1 MPGLKQL
8 EQFRKELSDLGD
20 ERDVTA
26 LWGEVYED
34 LPLPDVNAPAASEL
48 DVDNLLSSL
57 GGTSAS
63 DSSGSDFDDL
73 LANLELGSSDTP
85 PVKPAKSAP
94 AQATKPTQPAQP
106 KPRAPDSSAPAASAA
121 PTGAPRSKAPPRQAE
136 PEPEPE
142 LSVATDST
150 EMPDFGDFTMPRI
163 PEFSEPAA
171 ETPVADEL
179 GADSFALPD
188 DLLSGFASDI
198 ETARSAGPDEI
209 PALDEIP
216 SLDEIGNF
224 AEPVEVAEPSGLD
237 EPKPADVSEPAA
249 EPSDFSFSMPD
260 FGEGVTESASPDSL
274 SMPDMDLGSLEMPE
288 FAEPAAFTEPEGTSA
303 SAGLGEPAEAER
315 IPEAE
320 PADLAAL
327 ESVGPESTDAEELES
342 FDLTPLD
349 LEEPPAKSTQNFAA
363 PEDVSEASGIEEIP
377 EMAEVSEALE
387 SFDVP
392 SSFEMPEI
400 SGLPEE
406 AQSPVADFSVP
417 DMGEMDFTP
426 AFEEGAAPAADIEI
440 PSFDAGDAVLGS
452 GFGEETQ
459 GSSASEKFGDEFADF
474 AIPADLAISDSGAG
488 ETAPA
493 PDGFDGFSL
502 DEDIL
507 KTSIDSAGGDEDFH
521 IPGFSDF
528 TSSPARAALSEF
540 PAAGAGGAKRVQKKE
555 VPLEIS
561 EADFEKVLA
570 ELSTYPLN
578 LRIACE
584 EFISGDAGTDA
595 QKMGLVH
602 DILTKTPVRKV
613 AKTVEGYLSRLIPI
627 PKDFEKKSMEEYEQ
641 EKSSLKYVFLNKI
654 APAAVLFSIIAVL
667 SACVVFLSYEF
678 IYRPL
683 AAESLYRRGYTAIH
697 DTRYTQAMELF
708 NTAVGIWDKKPWYF
722 KYARAFRDEKQ
733 YIAAESMYERILAH
747 FHNDKQG
754 GLEYADMLR
763 TDLRNFEKAET
774 VLRRRVLD
782 NYVNDPDG
790 LLQLGDTFLDWGDED
805 FPTPEEKTAKYEEG
819 RKCYA
824 TLINLYGSQDL
835 YLARMMRY
843 FIRTD
848 NLKETLQLKE
858 HFLGKKAKIGAD
870 DLVEL
875 SGYLLQKRYEP
886 APGDNEYLR
895 GKIEDVRLFLERAV
909 KADPSIP
916 EAHYNLGR
924 FFIYN
929 NKPQN
934 ANVALSEALKRFDE
948 ARTMSPKRVLAHVDT
963 YRLRGELDSANM
975 EYLKARDFYSKGIT
989 LYEEQRLNRTVKQ
1002 SPIVGKLY
1010 ADIADI
1016 DYFISGDL
1024 DNALMNYTKAT
1035 DELGD
1040 TPSVRYRIGYIRF
1053 QKEDYESAMH
1063 EFLRS
1068 SMAVP
1073 DDRNVQYSLGNTL
1086 FRRGDWFAAQGYY
1099 EKLMA
1104 ALDAERVRKGVVL
1117 PQIRKDQATFV
1128 EAYMRASNNLAVAL
1142 ERVSGRTGNSQ
1153 KRARAIALLSESNR
1167 AWDGLTRNPNTLVRA
1182 SGSNLAFLNIQ
1193 NMMQPRSTF
1202 VPEIYQDLPRTLEGE
1217 KVLRQEIDQ

>member
-8 EQFRKELSDLGD
+8 EQFRKELSVMGN
-20 ERDVTA
+20 EREITA
-26 LWGEVYED
+26 AWGEVYED
-34 LPLPDVNAPAASEL
+34 LPLPDVSAPSASDI
-48 DVDNLLSSL
+48 DVDDLLSSL
-57 GGTSAS
+57 GETSPDDGSGA
-63 DSSGSDFDDL
+63 SGSDFDDL
-73 LANLELGSSDTP
+73 LANLPLGPSGSEEARPAAPKASAPKPAAPKPASPRSQAGTP
-85 PVKPAKSAP
+85 PSAAAPSAP
-94 AQATKPTQPAQP
+94 
-106 KPRAPDSSAPAASAA
+106 S
-121 PTGAPRSKAPPRQAE
+121 GAPRSKAPIRQSE

-142 LSVATDST
+142 APESFETP
-150 EMPDFGDFTMPRI
+150 EMPDFAMPAMPDFDMPDI
-163 PEFSEPAA
+163 AEPSAQTA
-171 ETPVADEL
+171 EPPVADEL

-198 ETARSAGPDEI
+198 ESARSASPDEMADFGAPDSFSLPDLDLDSLGLPGEPEAG
-209 PALDEIP
+209 PAAVSE
-216 SLDEIGNF
+216 N
-224 AEPVEVAEPSGLD
+224 AT
-237 EPKPADVSEPAA
+237 VSEPAEFEGSDFAGAEFA
-249 EPSDFSFSMPD
+249 EPEFAESVEAEPLAEAGFAEPMTEA
-260 FGEGVTESASPDSL
+260 GE
-274 SMPDMDLGSLEMPE
+274 LGEVEAAALAEPE
-288 FAEPAAFTEPEGTSA
+288 FAEPAE
-303 SAGLGEPAEAER
+303 
-315 IPEAE
+315 
-320 PADLAAL
+320 
-327 ESVGPESTDAEELES
+327 AEELES

-349 LEEPPAKSTQNFAA
+349 IEEPPAKARQEAVPSGMSESLEDFGSPTSFEVPELSELEETPEAFGA
-363 PEDVSEASGIEEIP
+363 PESFESPEEPVSDFSIP
-377 EMAEVSEALE
+377 EL
-387 SFDVP
+387 
-392 SSFEMPEI
+392 
-400 SGLPEE
+400 
-406 AQSPVADFSVP
+406 
-417 DMGEMDFTP
+417 GEMDFTP
-426 AFEEGAAPAADIEI
+426 SLEAGPADVPGFDSDIEV

-452 GFGEETQ
+452 GLGEPPA
-459 GSSASEKFGDEFADF
+459 GPSGSEKFGEDFADF
-474 AIPADLAISDSGAG
+474 SIPADLAISDSGEGSG
-488 ETAPA
+488 ESAPA

-507 KTSIDSAGGDEDFH
+507 KTSIDSAGSDDDFH

-528 TSSPARAALSEF
+528 TSSPARASLSEF
-540 PAAGAGGAKRVQKKE
+540 PVAAAEAGAGGKKAAKKDI
-555 VPLEIS
+555 PLEIS
-561 EADFEKVLA
+561 EEDFEKFLA
-570 ELSTYPLN
+570 ELSSFPLN

-584 EFISGDAGTDA
+584 EFISGDAGTDV

-602 DILTKTPVRKV
+602 DVITKTPIRKI
-613 AKTVEGYLSRLIPI
+613 AKNVEGYLSRLIPI

-667 SACVVFLSYEF
+667 SACVVFLSFQF

-683 AAESLYRRGYTAIH
+683 AAESLYRRGYTAIQ

-722 KYARAFRDEKQ
+722 KYARAFRDQKQ

-747 FHNDKQG
+747 FHDDKQG

-763 TDLRNFEKAET
+763 TDLRNFEQAESI
-774 VLRRRVLD
+774 LRRRVLD

-805 FPTPEEKTAKYEEG
+805 FPTPEEKAAKYEEG

-824 TLINLYGSQDL
+824 TLINLYGSGDL
-835 YLARMMRY
+835 YLARMMRF

-848 NLKETLQLKE
+848 DLKETLQLKE

-875 SGYLLQKRYEP
+875 GGYLLRKRYEP

-895 GKIEDVRLFLERAV
+895 SKIEDVRLFLERAV

-924 FFIYN
+924 FMIYN
-929 NKPQN
+929 DKPQP
-934 ANVALSEALKRFDE
+934 AKAALSEALKRFDE
-948 ARTMSPKRVLAHVDT
+948 ARTMSPKRVLAHVDA

-975 EYLKARDFYSKGIT
+975 EYLKARDLYSKGIT

-1002 SPIVGKLY
+1002 SPLVGKLY
-1010 ADIADI
+1010 ADIADV

-1024 DNALMNYTKAT
+1024 DTALMNYSKAT
-1035 DELGD
+1035 EELND
-1040 TPSVRYRIGYIRF
+1040 TPSVRYRLGYIKF
-1053 QKEDYESAMH
+1053 QKENYESAMH
-1063 EFLRS
+1063 DFLQS
-1068 SMAVP
+1068 YMAQP

-1104 ALDAERVRKGVVL
+1104 ALDAERARKGVVL
-1117 PQIRKDQATFV
+1117 PQIRKDQAPFV
-1128 EAYMRASNNLAVAL
+1128 EAYMRASNNLAVTL

-1193 NMMQPRSTF
+1193 NMMQPRSAF

-1217 KVLRQEIDQ
+1217 HVLRQEVDQ

>member
-1 MPGLKQL
+1 MPGQKQL
-8 EQFRKELSDLGD
+8 EQFRKELSEMGD
-20 ERDVTA
+20 ERAVTA
-26 LWGEVYED
+26 EWGEVYED
-34 LPLPDVNAPAASEL
+34 LPLPDVSAPAAAEIN
-48 DVDNLLSSL
+48 VDDLLSSL
-57 GGTSAS
+57 GETSPSDGTGAP
-63 DSSGSDFDDL
+63 GSDFDDL
-73 LANLELGSSDTP
+73 LANLSLEPSGVDE
-85 PVKPAKSAP
+85 VRPAA
-94 AQATKPTQPAQP
+94 
-106 KPRAPDSSAPAASAA
+106 PRATAPKPAASKPQAGSA
-121 PTGAPRSKAPPRQAE
+121 PSPVAPPASSGAPRSKAPPRQSE
-136 PEPEPE
+136 PEPEPPE
-142 LSVATDST
+142 PFETP
-150 EMPDFGDFTMPRI
+150 EMPSFEMPAMPNFDMPGI
-163 PEFSEPAA
+163 SEVSDITEPSADSSV
-171 ETPVADEL
+171 TDEL
-179 GADSFALPD
+179 DADSFALPD

-198 ETARSAGPDEI
+198 ETARSASPDET
-209 PALDEIP
+209 
-216 SLDEIGNF
+216 
-224 AEPVEVAEPSGLD
+224 
-237 EPKPADVSEPAA
+237 
-249 EPSDFSFSMPD
+249 PD
-260 FGEGVTESASPDSL
+260 FGMPDSFSL
-274 SMPDMDLGSLEMPE
+274 PEMDLGSLGIPGAPEPVAARPPENAEDAEPAE
-288 FAEPAAFTEPEGTSA
+288 FAEPV
-303 SAGLGEPAEAER
+303 
-315 IPEAE
+315 IEAE
-320 PADLAAL
+320 PIAELGELAEVEPAGFA
-327 ESVGPESTDAEELES
+327 EPEIAEAVEAEELES

-349 LEEPPAKSTQNFAA
+349 IEEPPAKLRQDSGPSEMTEPLEEFGMPTSFEVPELSGTPESFGA
-363 PEDVSEASGIEEIP
+363 P
-377 EMAEVSEALE
+377 EALE
-387 SFDVP
+387 S
-392 SSFEMPEI
+392 PE
-400 SGLPEE
+400 
-406 AQSPVADFSVP
+406 APVSDFSIP
-417 DMGEMDFTP
+417 EMGEMDFTP
-426 AFEEGAAPAADIEI
+426 SLEAGPADVPGFDSDIEV

-452 GFGEETQ
+452 GFGEPPA
-459 GSSASEKFGDEFADF
+459 GPSSSEKFGEDFADF
-474 AIPADLAISDSGAG
+474 SIPADLAVSDAG
-488 ETAPA
+488 EGAEAAPA

-507 KTSIDSAGGDEDFH
+507 KTSIDSAGSDEDFH

-540 PAAGAGGAKRVQKKE
+540 PAAGTGAGAKKTQKKDI
-555 VPLEIS
+555 PLEIS
-561 EADFEKVLA
+561 EEDFEKFLA
-570 ELSTYPLN
+570 ELSSFPLN

-584 EFISGDAGTDA
+584 EFISGDTGTEV

-602 DILTKTPVRKV
+602 DVITKTPIRKI
-613 AKTVEGYLSRLIPI
+613 AKNVEGYLSRLIPI

-667 SACVVFLSYEF
+667 SACVVFLSFQF

-683 AAESLYRRGYTAIH
+683 AAESLYRRGYTAIQ

-722 KYARAFRDEKQ
+722 KYARAFRDQKQ

-763 TDLRNFEKAET
+763 TDLRNFEQAET

-805 FPTPEEKTAKYEEG
+805 FPSPAEKAAKYEEG

-824 TLINLYGSQDL
+824 TLINLYGSSDL
-835 YLARMMRY
+835 YLARMMRF

-848 NLKETLQLKE
+848 DLKETLQLKE

-875 SGYLLQKRYEP
+875 GGYLLRKRYEP

-924 FFIYN
+924 FMIYN
-929 NKPQN
+929 NKPQP
-934 ANVALSEALKRFDE
+934 AKAALSEALKRFDE
-948 ARTMSPKRVLAHVDT
+948 ARTMSPKRVLAHVDA

-975 EYLKARDFYSKGIT
+975 EYLKARDLYSKGIT

-1002 SPIVGKLY
+1002 SPLVGKLY

-1024 DNALMNYTKAT
+1024 DTALMNYSKST
-1035 DELGD
+1035 DELND
-1040 TPSVRYRIGYIRF
+1040 TPSVRYRLGYIKF
-1053 QKEDYESAMH
+1053 QKEDYESALH
-1063 EFLRS
+1063 DFLQS
-1068 SMAVP
+1068 YMAQT

-1099 EKLMA
+1099 EKLMVS
-1104 ALDAERVRKGVVL
+1104 LDTERARKGVVL
-1117 PQIRKDQATFV
+1117 PQIRKDQAPFV
-1128 EAYMRASNNLAVAL
+1128 EEYMHASNNLAVTL

-1193 NMMQPRSTF
+1193 NMMQPRSAF

-1217 KVLRQEIDQ
+1217 HVLRQEVDQ

>member
-20 ERDVTA
+20 EREITA
-26 LWGEVYED
+26 GWGEVYED
-34 LPLPDVNAPAASEL
+34 LPLPDVNAPVASEL

-57 GGTSAS
+57 GGESPSAAT
-63 DSSGSDFDDL
+63 GSEFDDL
-73 LANLELGSSDTP
+73 LANLPLGPSDATPSKPVP
-85 PVKPAKSAP
+85 PVP
-94 AQATKPTQPAQP
+94 P
-106 KPRAPDSSAPAASAA
+106 KPRAPVMPATPA
-121 PTGAPRSKAPPRQAE
+121 GAPRSKAPPRQAE
-136 PEPEPE
+136 PEPEPLE
-142 LSVATDST
+142 PIEPVESP
-150 EMPDFGDFTMPRI
+150 EMPDFGNLGDLGNFAMS
-163 PEFSEPAA
+163 PETTEA
-171 ETPVADEL
+171 PVADEL
-179 GADSFALPD
+179 SADSFALPE

-198 ETARSAGPDEI
+198 ETARSAGPEEIPSLDEI

-216 SLDEIGNF
+216 VLDETVG
-224 AEPVEVAEPSGLD
+224 S
-237 EPKPADVSEPAA
+237 AA
-249 EPSDFSFSMPD
+249 ESPESAFSMPD
-260 FGEGVTESASPDSL
+260 L
-274 SMPDMDLGSLEMPE
+274 DLGTLDMPE
-288 FAEPAAFTEPEGTSA
+288 LAEPAGEEKSSA
-303 SAGLGEPAEAER
+303 E
-315 IPEAE
+315 
-320 PADLAAL
+320 
-327 ESVGPESTDAEELES
+327 AEELES
-342 FDLTPLD
+342 FDLTPVD
-349 LEEPPAKSTQNFAA
+349 IEEPPAQ
-363 PEDVSEASGIEEIP
+363 ASGAPAASEIEEIP
-377 EMAEVSEALE
+377 EIPELAEMAEPLEPFEA
-387 SFDVP
+387 P
-392 SSFEMPEI
+392 SAFEMPEF
-400 SGLPEE
+400 PEAAE
-406 AQSPVADFSVP
+406 APEAPVADFSIP
-417 DMGEMDFTP
+417 EMGAMDFTP
-426 AFEEGAAPAADIEI
+426 SFEEGAASASEIEI
-440 PSFDAGDAVLGS
+440 PSFDAGDAVLGAGFAEEKPASAAS
-452 GFGEETQ
+452 GKFGE
-459 GSSASEKFGDEFADF
+459 EFADF
-474 AIPADLAISDSGAG
+474 SIPADLTVAESGEGAG
-488 ETAPA
+488 EAAPA

-507 KTSIDSAGGDEDFH
+507 KTSIDSAGSDEDFH

-528 TSSPARAALSEF
+528 TSTPARAALSEF
-540 PAAGAGGAKRVQKKE
+540 PAGGAGGAKRIQKKE
-555 VPLEIS
+555 IPLEIS
-561 EADFEKVLA
+561 EADFGKFLA
-570 ELSTYPLN
+570 ELSTFPLN

-584 EFISGDAGTDA
+584 EFIAGDSGTEA

-627 PKDFEKKSMEEYEQ
+627 PKDFEKKSMEEFEQ

-683 AAESLYRRGYTAIH
+683 AAESLYRRGYSAIQ

-722 KYARAFRDEKQ
+722 KYARAFRDQKQ

-747 FHNDKQG
+747 FRNDKRG

-824 TLINLYGSQDL
+824 TLINLYGSGDL

-858 HFLGKKAKIGAD
+858 HFVGKKAKIGAD

-895 GKIEDVRLFLERAV
+895 GRIEDVRMFLERAV
-909 KADPSIP
+909 KADPSVP

-929 NKPQN
+929 YKPQN
-934 ANVALSEALKRFDE
+934 AKAALSEALRRFDE
-948 ARTMSPKRVLAHVDT
+948 ARTMSPKRVLAHVDA
-963 YRLRGELDSANM
+963 YRLRGELDSENM
-975 EYLKARDFYSKGIT
+975 EYLKARDLYAKGIT

-1002 SPIVGKLY
+1002 SPRVGKLY

-1024 DNALMNYTKAT
+1024 DSALMNYTKAT

-1040 TPSVRYRIGYIRF
+1040 TPSVRYRLGYIRF
-1053 QKEDYESAMH
+1053 QKEDYETAMH

-1068 SMAVP
+1068 SLALP

-1099 EKLMA
+1099 EKLMTS
-1104 ALDAERVRKGVVL
+1104 LDAERVRKGVVL
-1117 PQIRKDQATFV
+1117 PQIRAEQAAFV
-1128 EAYMRASNNLAVAL
+1128 ETYMRASNNLAVAL

-1193 NMMQPRSTF
+1193 NMMQPRSAF

-1217 KVLRQEIDQ
+1217 PVLRQEIDQ